1 MDKIATVEQMRGL
14 DRRTIGENGVA
25 GLVLMENAGRG
36 ACAVI
41 QEHFPELRRA
51 AVFAGKGNNGGDGL
65 VIARHLQNAGVE
77 VMVLLLAGKDEIKG
91 DARTN
96 LEAWLKMKGKLEQI
110 KSEKDLAG
118 QRPAILHA
126 DLLVDAIFGTGLN
139 AEVQG
144 LYRAAIELINQ
155 VSSER
160 NLPVL
165 AVDIASGLNADTGQV
180 MGVAVEADVTAT
192 FGLAK
197 VGQLCFP
204 GAALS
209 GRIEVIDISIPP
221 ELFADLP
228 YHAVTAA
235 AAAEL
240 CARRPEDSHKGRNGH
255 LLVLAGSPGKTGAA
269 VMAGESALRSGAG
282 LVTLGVP
289 ASLHDLFELKTLE
302 VMTEPLPD
310 TDRRTLGRAAVAR
323 AKELMADKEAV
334 ALGPGLGRGEE
345 VTEFVRAVIAASSAP
360 MVIDADGLNAVATDP
375 EMVKARQAPIIVTPH
390 PGEMSRLLK
399 RPTAQVQ
406 ADRLSAALEFAKSY
420 GVITVLKGAHTVIAT
435 PEGQAFI
442 VLSGNPGMATAGMGD
457 VLTGVIG
464 SLLGQGYDPGRAAVL
479 GVYLHGRAGDLAA
492 KDLGEVGLIAS
503 DLIQRLP
510 RTLSELKVEV

>member
-1 MDKIATVEQMRGL
+1 
-14 DRRTIGENGVA
+14 
-25 GLVLMENAGRG
+25 
-36 ACAVI
+36 
-41 QEHFPELRRA
+41 
-51 AVFAGKGNNGGDGL
+51 
-65 VIARHLQNAGVE
+65 
-77 VMVLLLAGKDEIKG
+77 
-91 DARTN
+91 
-96 LEAWLKMKGKLEQI
+96 
-110 KSEKDLAG
+110 
-118 QRPAILHA
+118 
-126 DLLVDAIFGTGLN
+126 
-139 AEVQG
+139 
-144 LYRAAIELINQ
+144 
-155 VSSER
+155 
-160 NLPVL
+160 
-165 AVDIASGLNADTGQV
+165 
-180 MGVAVEADVTAT
+180 
-192 FGLAK
+192 
-197 VGQLCFP
+197 
-204 GAALS
+204 
-209 GRIEVIDISIPP
+209 
-221 ELFADLP
+221 
-228 YHAVTAA
+228 
-235 AAAEL
+235 
-240 CARRPEDSHKGRNGH
+240 
-255 LLVLAGSPGKTGAA
+255 
-269 VMAGESALRSGAG
+269 
-282 LVTLGVP
+282 
-289 ASLHDLFELKTLE
+289 
-302 VMTEPLPD
+302 MTEPLPD

-334 ALGPGLGRGEE
+334 ALGPGLGQGEE